1 MALVGSLNDQVV
13 DKDVIIAHA
22 INHLYHNYPDILINR
37 YDIKLDDNDDYI
49 MILNKIASSKKIYTL
64 NNQLDINK
72 TIDFILTD
80 VRNDKLKN
88 VTWEFFDES
97 NNG

>member
-1 MALVGSLNDQVV
+1 
-13 DKDVIIAHA
+13 
-22 INHLYHNYPDILINR
+22 
-37 YDIKLDDNDDYI
+37 